1 MSNADPASLID
12 FVRSHQDDMVNDI
25 LTLVDAESYSYAK
38 EELKETKQL
47 LLDLC
52 TERLGKPDS
61 IEHFEQET
69 YGDAVLLRYE
79 GTGTSNVP
87 TITFLGHY
95 DTVWPIGTL
104 SEWGERHST
113 DDNGKHTISG
123 PGIFDMKTGLV
134 QAIWITKLLRDEEQ
148 FPTIQLLFNGD
159 EELGSPSSRPIIED
173 VAKGSDAVFVFES
186 SAAGKIKTA
195 RKGIGLIKIEAT
207 GIESH
212 AGLDP
217 DNGASAIKALMQV
230 GLQVSDLA
238 DRSKGTTINV
248 GLISGGTG
256 SNVIAGKAEAT
267 VDIRVEDPSEIDRL
281 NAAFKEVHWDDDRV
295 DVTITPNWNRPPMVF
310 TEKSQE
316 LYAQL
321 EAAAERLGETID
333 HAQVGGASDA
343 NFVSPLG
350 IPVLCGVGANGSG
363 AHARNEFI
371 YPDDIPFYTAL
382 LLEALRN

>member
-1 MSNADPASLID
+1 MSTADSASLID
-12 FVRSHQDDMVNDI
+12 EVRTHQDEIEHDI
-25 LTLVDAESYSYAK
+25 LTLVDSESYSYAK
-38 EELKETKQL
+38 EELNRTKQL

-52 TERLGKPDS
+52 TTRLGEPDS
-61 IEHFEQET
+61 TEHFEQES

-79 GTGTSNVP
+79 GTGNNTP

-95 DTVWPIGTL
+95 DTVWPIGIL
-104 SEWGERHST
+104 SEWGERYST
-113 DDNGKHTISG
+113 DDNGKRTISG

-134 QAIWITKLLRDEEQ
+134 QAIWITKLLREEEQ
-148 FPTIQLLFNGD
+148 YPTIQFLFNGD

-186 SAAGKIKTA
+186 SANGKIKTA
-195 RKGIGLIKIEAT
+195 RKGIGLIKIAAT
-207 GIESH
+207 GVESH

-217 DNGASAIKALMQV
+217 DAGASAIKALMQV

-281 NAAFKEVHWDDDRV
+281 NEAFKEVHWDDDRV
-295 DVTITPNWNRPPMVF
+295 DVTVTPNWNRPPMVF

-321 EAAAERLGETID
+321 ESAAKRLGKTID
-333 HAQVGGASDA
+333 QAQVGGASDA

-363 AHARNEFI
+363 AHARHEFI
-371 YPDDIPFYTAL
+371 YPDDIPFYIAL
-382 LLEALRN
+382 LVEALRN